1 VETKDAEAGLN
12 PATVI
17 VSGIGFG
24 ALEAGAAAMQ
34 RDAGVPA
41 VIASV
46 IEALII
52 LVLATAQRRRWL
64 AERAPVR
71 PAPMAAET
79 T

>member
-1 VETKDAEAGLN
+1 LANLN
-12 PATVI
+12 PAGVI

-64 AERAPVR
+64 ATEAAVVVAPPV
-71 PAPMAAET
+71 AET
-79 T
+79 A